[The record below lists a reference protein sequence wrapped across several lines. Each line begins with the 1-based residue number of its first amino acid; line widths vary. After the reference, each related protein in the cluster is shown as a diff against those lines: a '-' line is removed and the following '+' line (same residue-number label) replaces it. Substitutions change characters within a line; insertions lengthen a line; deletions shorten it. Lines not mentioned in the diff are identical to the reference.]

1 MQFLRQMGAGL
12 IYALVSIALVIGGLS
27 LSLAESFTVSQP
39 TSTPTV
45 PPLPG
50 TLTPTLP
57 GPTATFT
64 ATTLPTQTP
73 LPPTN
78 CPPPLGWIRV
88 IVQPGDTVT
97 SLAYRYHIM
106 PVQLSQANCLST
118 SGLAPG
124 YYVYVP
130 PLPTRTAIPCGPFP
144 GWVLG
149 YVVQPGDTL
158 FHIATQYGTTVNNL
172 MLANCHFSNEIFAGQ
187 QLWVPNVPT
196 ITPGVTFIP
205 IFTTPTGT
213 STETPTLTQTP
224 IPPAV
229 TATAEPTF
237 TSLPSSATQAPT
249 STQVPSNTPA
259 PPTATITAFPTST
272 P

>member
-1 MQFLRQMGAGL
+1 MQFVRQLGAGL
-12 IYALVSIALVIGGLS
+12 IYALVSIILVIGGLS
-27 LSLAESFTVSQP
+27 LSLAESFTVMQP

-45 PPLPG
+45 PSLPG
-50 TLTPTLP
+50 TLTPTMP
-57 GPTATFT
+57 GPTATVT

-73 LPPTN
+73 LAPTN
-78 CPPPLGWIRV
+78 CPPPPGWIRV
-88 IVQPGDTVT
+88 TVLPGDTIA
-97 SLAYRYHIM
+97 SLAYRYHIT
-106 PVQLSQANCLST
+106 PDQLTQANCLPS

-124 YYVYVP
+124 YYLYVP
-130 PLPTRTAIPCGPFP
+130 PLPTQTAIPCGPFP

-187 QLWVPNVPT
+187 QLWVPNVPM
-196 ITPGVTFIP
+196 ITPGVTIIP
-205 IFTTPTGT
+205 TFTTPTY
-213 STETPTLTQTP
+213 SPTPTLTLLPPTASIAPTLAPSATQVPTSTSTP
-224 IPPAV
+224 IP
-229 TATAEPTF
+229 
-237 TSLPSSATQAPT
+237 SD
-249 STQVPSNTPA
+249 TPV

>member
-1 MQFLRQMGAGL
+1 MQSVRQLGAGL
-12 IYALVSIALVIGGLS
+12 IYALVSILLVIGGLS

-39 TSTPTV
+39 TSTPTM

-57 GPTATFT
+57 GPTTTPT
-64 ATTLPTQTP
+64 ATALPTQTP

-78 CPPPLGWIRV
+78 CPPPPGWIPI
-88 IVQPGDTVT
+88 IVQPGDTIA
-97 SLAYRYHIM
+97 SLAYQYHIT
-106 PVQLSQANCLST
+106 PAQLSQANCLSS

-144 GWVLG
+144 GWILG
-149 YVVQPGDTL
+149 YIVQPGDTL
-158 FHIATQYGTTVNNL
+158 FHIAAQYGTTVDRL
-172 MLANCHFSNEIFAGQ
+172 KFANCRFDNEIFAGQ

-205 IFTTPTGT
+205 TFATPTGT
-213 STETPTLTQTP
+213 STETSTSTQTQ
-224 IPPAV
+224 IPP
-229 TATAEPTF
+229 TATTTAEPTS
-237 TSLPSSATQAPT
+237 TSLPPTATPT
-249 STQVPSNTPA
+249 RVPSDTPA
-259 PPTATITAFPTST
+259 PPTATITAFPTTFTST